1 MERLTFDLSKR
12 GGSFKPMNA
21 VNGGGPG
28 TGGIPMISGEAILR
42 NTRRHGSLIPEIM
55 IPFCAVPYTGGPM
68 LMILRLFSRIL
79 TRILMILHP
88 MILIVRMKRS

>member
-21 VNGGGPG
+21 VNGGPWH
-28 TGGIPMISGEAILR
+28 
-42 NTRRHGSLIPEIM
+42 RRYTNDQWRSNFEEYKAAR
-55 IPFCAVPYTGGPM
+55 IPFCAVPYTVGPM
-68 LMILRLFSRIL
+68 LMILRPFSRIL